1 MRNLVTFLAFLAVP
15 FIAYAPLSIAQSTD
29 LQVSDAY
36 IRTMPPGRTTT
47 AGFLAVTNNGGQAC
61 EITGFESPLSR
72 RVEMH
77 EHLHADGMMR
87 MRPVIGN
94 LTLPAGETLVFK
106 PSGLHIMLFNID
118 SKIRVG
124 DLTQLQMN
132 TDQCGS
138 TEFTATIRSL
148 AAKPMAGKH
157 H

>member
-1 MRNLVTFLAFLAVP
+1 MRTFVTFLAFLAAP

-77 EHLHADGMMR
+77 EHLHADGVMR
-87 MRPVIGN
+87 MRPVTGT
-94 LTLPAGETLVFK
+94 LALPAGETLNFK
-106 PSGLHIMLFNID
+106 PGGLHIMLFNID
-118 SKIRVG
+118 STLDVG
-124 DLTQLQMN
+124 DVTQLQLN

-138 TEFTATIRSL
+138 IEFTATIRSL

>member
-1 MRNLVTFLAFLAVP
+1 MRTFVTFLAFLAAP
-15 FIAYAPLSIAQSTD
+15 FITYALLSVAQSTD

-47 AGFLAVTNNGGQAC
+47 AGFLVVTNNGEQTC

-87 MRPVIGN
+87 MRPVTGT
-94 LTLPAGETLVFK
+94 LALPAGETLIFK
-106 PSGLHIMLFNID
+106 PGGLHIMLFNIG
-118 SKIRVG
+118 STLSVG
-124 DLTQLQMN
+124 DLTQLQVN

-138 TEFTATIRSL
+138 IEFTATIRSL

>member
-1 MRNLVTFLAFLAVP
+1 MRTFVTFLAFLAVP
-15 FIAYAPLSIAQSTD
+15 FITYVPLSVAQSTD

-47 AGFLAVTNNGGQAC
+47 AGFLAVTNNGEQTC

-87 MRPVIGN
+87 MRPVTGTLA
-94 LTLPAGETLVFK
+94 LTAGETLIFK
-106 PSGLHIMLFNID
+106 PGGLHIMLFNIG
-118 SKIRVG
+118 STLSVG
-124 DLTQLQMN
+124 DVTQLQLN

-138 TEFTATIRSL
+138 IEFTATIRSL